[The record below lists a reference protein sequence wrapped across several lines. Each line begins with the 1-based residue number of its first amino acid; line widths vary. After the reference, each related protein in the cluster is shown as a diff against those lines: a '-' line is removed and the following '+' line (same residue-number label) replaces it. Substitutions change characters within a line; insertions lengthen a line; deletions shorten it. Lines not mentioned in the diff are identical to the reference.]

1 MVKKYAGRFSKY
13 LRPISVTFDL
23 SVIVLFLYLLLDPSL
38 IKTFPL
44 LVFSTSWLISSY
56 VTKFYE
62 VYRFTKLINII
73 SYVFYQ
79 IFLYTI
85 VVYAF
90 FGVVE
95 TPNPSPL
102 KILNFIIYT
111 FILIS
116 AFKFTLFYGLQ
127 TFRLGFGGN
136 FRKTIIIGNN
146 DSVNELKKFF
156 IAQKELGYENRK
168 TFNFK
173 SPEELD
179 LDECFNFIK
188 SRNIDE
194 VYCSANELS
203 ENQIKLLI
211 QFCENNFKI
220 LKFISERGGLL
231 SKKLKTDTYGL
242 STVQSLREMPLSN
255 DYNTFLKRLFDIIFS
270 FLVIILL
277 LSWLT
282 PLVALLIKL
291 ESSGPVFFKQT
302 RNGIKYKEFTCFKF
316 RSMIENSDADIQQAT
331 KNDLRVTRLGKILRK
346 TSLDELPQFFNV
358 LIGDMSVV
366 GPRPHMTRENE
377 RYSKTV
383 NKFMVRHFVKP
394 GITGLAQVKGYRG
407 EIETEEDI
415 VNRVKY
421 DIYYLEN
428 WSLLLDLNIVFLTS
442 INFITGQ
449 KKAY

>member
-13 LRPISVTFDL
+13 LRPISVIFDL
-23 SVIVLFLYLLLDPSL
+23 FVIVVFLYLFLDPSL
-38 IKTFPL
+38 IKTLPL
-44 LVFSTSWLISSY
+44 LMFSISWLISSY

-79 IFLYTI
+79 LFLYTI
-85 VVYAF
+85 IVYAF

-146 DSVNELKKFF
+146 DSVKELKKFF

-179 LDECFNFIK
+179 LDECFKFIK

-270 FLVIILL
+270 FLVITLL

-282 PLVALLIKL
+282 PLIALLIKL

>member
-13 LRPISVTFDL
+13 LRPISVIFDL
-23 SVIVLFLYLLLDPSL
+23 FVIVLFLYLFLDSSL

-44 LVFSTSWLISSY
+44 LVFSISWLISSY

-79 IFLYTI
+79 LFLYTI
-85 VVYAF
+85 IVYAF

-173 SPEELD
+173 SPDELD

-188 SRNIDE
+188 TRNIDE

-270 FLVIILL
+270 FLVITLL

-282 PLVALLIKL
+282 PLIALLIKL

-331 KNDLRVTRLGKILRK
+331 KNDFRVTRLGKILRK

>member
-13 LRPISVTFDL
+13 LRPISVIFDL
-23 SVIVLFLYLLLDPSL
+23 FVIVLFLYLFLDPSL
-38 IKTFPL
+38 IKTLPL
-44 LVFSTSWLISSY
+44 LMFSISWLISSY

-79 IFLYTI
+79 LFLYTI
-85 VVYAF
+85 IVYAF

-188 SRNIDE
+188 TRNIDE

-270 FLVIILL
+270 FLVITLL

-282 PLVALLIKL
+282 PLIALLIKL

>member
-13 LRPISVTFDL
+13 LRPISVIFDL
-23 SVIVLFLYLLLDPSL
+23 FVIVLFLYLFLDPSL
-38 IKTFPL
+38 IKTLPL
-44 LVFSTSWLISSY
+44 LMFSISWLISSY

-79 IFLYTI
+79 LFLYTI
-85 VVYAF
+85 IVYAF

-188 SRNIDE
+188 SRNVDE

-255 DYNTFLKRLFDIIFS
+255 DYNTFLKRIFDIIFS
-270 FLVIILL
+270 FLVITFL

-282 PLVALLIKL
+282 PLIALLIKL

-407 EIETEEDI
+407 EIEAEEDI

>member
-13 LRPISVTFDL
+13 LRPISVIFDL
-23 SVIVLFLYLLLDPSL
+23 FVIVVFLYLFLDPSL
-38 IKTFPL
+38 IKTLPL
-44 LVFSTSWLISSY
+44 LMFSISWLISSY

-79 IFLYTI
+79 LFLYTI
-85 VVYAF
+85 IVYAF

-255 DYNTFLKRLFDIIFS
+255 DYNTFLKRIFDIIFS
-270 FLVIILL
+270 FLVITLL

-282 PLVALLIKL
+282 PLIALLIKL

>member
-13 LRPISVTFDL
+13 LRPISVIFDL
-23 SVIVLFLYLLLDPSL
+23 FVIVLFLYLFLDPSL
-38 IKTFPL
+38 IKTLPL
-44 LVFSTSWLISSY
+44 LMFSISWLISSY

-79 IFLYTI
+79 LFLYTI
-85 VVYAF
+85 IVYAF

-282 PLVALLIKL
+282 PFVALLIKL